1 MHSDRFERHLFFR
14 VAVPA
19 ILPFVPKKFEE
30 PHLSDNWY
38 AAKPGPTAQ
47 MQIQRKKKK
56 NNLNKNKAHPQ
67 MATLTKPITSSKM
80 DSRRNFLYSVLK
92 RSWL

>member
-47 MQIQRKKKK
+47 MQIQRKEKEK
-56 NNLNKNKAHPQ
+56 
-67 MATLTKPITSSKM
+67 
-80 DSRRNFLYSVLK
+80 
-92 RSWL
+92 